1 MPQLSGMRR
10 FWISLYYPL
19 IMRILCQAIMVPPKA
34 FREELDIPHEVKN
47 ELFFGSPDSR
57 KWLRDMF
64 ADMRMLAYETG
75 LMNALSRLLWRIC
88 EIDGKPSRYRRELQ
102 RPRA

>member
-1 MPQLSGMRR
+1 MKSKTSSSSGRR
-10 FWISLYYPL
+10 I
-19 IMRILCQAIMVPPKA
+19 
-34 FREELDIPHEVKN
+34 RES
-47 ELFFGSPDSR
+47 G
-57 KWLRDMF
+57 LRDMF

-88 EIDGKPSRYRRELQ
+88 EIDGKPSRYRSELQ